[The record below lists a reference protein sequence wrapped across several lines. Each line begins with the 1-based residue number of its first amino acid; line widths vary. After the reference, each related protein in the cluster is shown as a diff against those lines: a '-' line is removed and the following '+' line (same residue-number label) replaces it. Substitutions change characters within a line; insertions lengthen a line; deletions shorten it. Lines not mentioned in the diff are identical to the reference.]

1 MTGVDDWR
9 IEFLTHE
16 RRVQNVHLGWKIY
29 QDFLTEEERIAVG
42 KFEEVFPAGGTVGIW
57 MQAKRVSRWRAIIEV
72 ARCLGLPEAEYERL
86 LNRLGEQRPAISRGR
101 RTPVWVKES
110 STLLLDGVVIKQIR
124 RPNQARNQILILD
137 AFQEESWP
145 DRIDDPLPR
154 PATGVD
160 SRQLGEA
167 VRRLKQG
174 LQRIT
179 FRRDGSGE
187 GVCWEF
193 APGDPNAR

>member
-1 MTGVDDWR
+1 MTGVDDGR

-86 LNRLGEQRPAISRGR
+86 LNRLGEQRSAIPKGR
-101 RTPVWVKES
+101 QTPVWVKES
-110 STLLLDGVVIKQIR
+110 STLLLDGEIIKQIR
-124 RPNQARNQILILD
+124 RPNQARNQIRILD
-137 AFQEESWP
+137 AFQEEGWP
-145 DRIDDPLPR
+145 GRIDDPLPR

-179 FRRDGSGE
+179 FGRDGSGE
-187 GVCWEF
+187 GVRWEF
-193 APGDPNAR
+193 APGDPTAK

>member
-57 MQAKRVSRWRAIIEV
+57 MQAKQVSRWRAIIEV

-86 LNRLGEQRPAISRGR
+86 LNRLGEQRSAISRGR

-110 STLLLDGVVIKQIR
+110 STLQLDGEVIKQIR

-193 APGDPNAR
+193 APGDPTAK

>member
-1 MTGVDDWR
+1 MKPESVAALSIPAASERQFFSRALNRAPPPNQTELAKSLRINNFWRRQNREWFGNWFCTG
-9 IEFLTHE
+9 
-16 RRVQNVHLGWKIY
+16 G
-29 QDFLTEEERIAVG
+29 
-42 KFEEVFPAGGTVGIW
+42 
-57 MQAKRVSRWRAIIEV
+57 
-72 ARCLGLPEAEYERL
+72 EYERL
-86 LNRLGEQRPAISRGR
+86 LNRLGEQRPVISRGR

-110 STLLLDGVVIKQIR
+110 STLLLDGEVIKQIR
-124 RPNQARNQILILD
+124 RPNQARNQIRILD

-154 PATGVD
+154 PATGDD

-167 VRRLKQG
+167 VRSLKQG

-193 APGDPNAR
+193 APGDPTAK